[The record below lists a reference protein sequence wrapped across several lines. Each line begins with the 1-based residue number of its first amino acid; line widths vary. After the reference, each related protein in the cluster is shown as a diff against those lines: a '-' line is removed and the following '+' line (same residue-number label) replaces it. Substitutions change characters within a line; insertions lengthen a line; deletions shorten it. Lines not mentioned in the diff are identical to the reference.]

1 MLLHYHFAKLHLYS
15 HVFRGLQD
23 AAIPSYFLDSASSA
37 TTAAV
42 AIINAL
48 IYDPELQPALIGI
61 PSYMHSMT
69 AFAAMFLAKLT
80 MTYGDQFIER
90 SMVIDSISRLIS
102 LYRST
107 SAGKYHLVSMM
118 ANGLEKIIK
127 TLQDSSNQPDA
138 HKYKDA
144 TPMGMEANGFA
155 EFGDLGFHDDSS
167 AFDANFLMDF
177 NMNLGASAMH
187 LGEGP
192 TAFETTDLSPSFL

>member
-1 MLLHYHFAKLHLYS
+1 LLHYHFAKLHLYS

-23 AAIPSYFLDSASSA
+23 TTVPSYFLDSASSA
-37 TTAAV
+37 TTAAI

-48 IYDPELQPALIGI
+48 IHDPELQPALIGV

-69 AFAAMFLAKLT
+69 AFAAMFLSKLT

-90 SMVIDSISRLIS
+90 SLTIDLISRLIS

-127 TLQDSSNQPDA
+127 TLQETSNHLYT
-138 HKYKDA
+138 HKYPDA
-144 TPMGMEANGFA
+144 TPMGIDTNTFA
-155 EFGDLGFHDDSS
+155 EFGDLGFHGDSS
-167 AFDANFLMDF
+167 VFDANFLMDF
-177 NMNLGASAMH
+177 NMNPGASAMH